1 MSARK
6 RPRQPEPAEQSSAQ
20 DNKAECPFSAF
31 VVTDKEKDQK
41 NKKRRRTAGGDD
53 EPKILSQPA
62 PFSPSG
68 AFKTHETMD
77 VHYKVE
83 PSKRWTDMTRYNSF
97 VRTFGPLQLSYLSV
111 RANSG

>member
-6 RPRQPEPAEQSSAQ
+6 RPRQSDAAEQSAQ
-20 DNKAECPFSAF
+20 DNKAECPFAAF
-31 VVTDKEKDQK
+31 VVTDKERSQK
-41 NKKRRRTAGGDD
+41 NKKRRKTAGGDD
-53 EPKILSQPA
+53 EPKILLQGS

-83 PSKRWTDMTRYNSF
+83 PSRRWTDMTRYNSF
-97 VRTFGPLQLSYLSV
+97 VRMFRPLRCFRPLT
-111 RANSG
+111 RARPG